1 MAYHIIE
8 SLENKDLFEVLLAA
22 HSAKTSLP
30 HTNLVMKVTD
40 GTINF
45 SREWEEEESI
55 LVLEGIEKESE
66 LRCILFQ
73 TEREKAGFF

>member
-1 MAYHIIE
+1 
-8 SLENKDLFEVLLAA
+8 
-22 HSAKTSLP
+22 
-30 HTNLVMKVTD
+30 MKVTD